1 MKRKCRKQWR
11 RWIRLFILPLLFFV
25 GGITNTF
32 AQSGIKITGKVID
45 ASKMEV
51 IGANVMVKGTSVG
64 VITDLNGE
72 YTITVPDEKSVLVF
86 SFVGYRSQE
95 QIVGKKRKID
105 ILLED
110 DSKALDEVVVIA
122 YGTQSKATLTGALSS
137 IDSKELIKSASI
149 TNVLAGSLPGVSTV
163 QTSGQPG
170 SDAASIYV
178 RGVGSLSSASSSPL
192 ILVDG
197 VERDFSQIDP
207 NEIENL
213 SILKDA
219 SSTAVFGVRG
229 ANGVVLVTTK
239 RGKNGKPTIN
249 VSSLTG
255 VQQPLSFVKQTIC
268 PFLEYETAE

>member
-95 QIVGKKRKID
+95 QIVGKKERLISCLKMTRKHWM
-105 ILLED
+105 
-110 DSKALDEVVVIA
+110 KWW
-122 YGTQSKATLTGALSS
+122 SS
-137 IDSKELIKSASI
+137 HTEH
-149 TNVLAGSLPGVSTV
+149 NP
-163 QTSGQPG
+163 
-170 SDAASIYV
+170 
-178 RGVGSLSSASSSPL
+178 
-192 ILVDG
+192 
-197 VERDFSQIDP
+197 
-207 NEIENL
+207 
-213 SILKDA
+213 
-219 SSTAVFGVRG
+219 
-229 ANGVVLVTTK
+229 
-239 RGKNGKPTIN
+239 
-249 VSSLTG
+249 
-255 VQQPLSFVKQTIC
+255 KQR
-268 PFLEYETAE
+268 

>member
-95 QIVGKKRKID
+95 QIVGKKK
-105 ILLED
+105 
-110 DSKALDEVVVIA
+110 
-122 YGTQSKATLTGALSS
+122 
-137 IDSKELIKSASI
+137 
-149 TNVLAGSLPGVSTV
+149 
-163 QTSGQPG
+163 
-170 SDAASIYV
+170 
-178 RGVGSLSSASSSPL
+178 
-192 ILVDG
+192 
-197 VERDFSQIDP
+197 
-207 NEIENL
+207 
-213 SILKDA
+213 KD
-219 SSTAVFGVRG
+219 
-229 ANGVVLVTTK
+229 
-239 RGKNGKPTIN
+239 
-249 VSSLTG
+249 
-255 VQQPLSFVKQTIC
+255 
-268 PFLEYETAE
+268 